1 MNTKEPLKAPLKT
14 PLKTPL
20 KPSKSAIINIA
31 AKTANTPAIGEND
44 IKKHVK
50 NDSRQLCT
58 LRLVLGDQL
67 NPHHSWFRTVDK
79 SVIYAFMELRQETDY
94 VLHHAQKILAIFAGL
109 RDFAAQL
116 KAAGHRVHYITID
129 DTANLPT
136 ITDNL
141 RALLSH
147 YQATAFEYQAPDEWR
162 LDVQLADFAKS
173 LPKLLS
179 VTTPVKSQM
188 VDSEHFFTTRDE
200 TALLF
205 GDRKKWLM
213 ETFYRQMRVKHG
225 VLIEEG
231 TKPPKPIGGQWN
243 FDAEN
248 RKAWPGLPLAPSDIR
263 LLNGKSER
271 KVHDHTALW
280 TTIVKAGVKSF
291 GEPSAAKFGWPL
303 NRAQALTQLDVF
315 IAQVLPNFGD
325 FEDAMSSKEWRLF
338 HSLLSFSM
346 NVKMLNPREVVTKAE
361 AAGRSG
367 AAPLAAVEGFIR
379 QILGW
384 REFMRGFYWAKM
396 QDSLPA
402 SYADNNYFNHQM
414 PLPKWFWTG
423 KTQMRCMA
431 AAIGQS
437 LEQAYAH
444 HIQRLMLIGNFAL
457 LAGVNPK
464 ELHHW
469 YLGIYIDAFEWV
481 ELPNTVGMSQ
491 FADGGLLA
499 TKPYVSSAAYIDR
512 MSDYCKG
519 CHYDK
524 KLREDTPSK
533 KACPFNAL
541 YWDFHV
547 KHADKLANN
556 PRIGMVY
563 QQLKKMDAGK
573 IEALQTQAKSLRER
587 LDQL

>member
-1 MNTKEPLKAPLKT
+1 MALKNTSKMIASKKNKENSAAT
-14 PLKTPL
+14 V
-20 KPSKSAIINIA
+20 KST
-31 AKTANTPAIGEND
+31 AK
-44 IKKHVK
+44 
-50 NDSRQLCT
+50 ST

-67 NPHHSWFRTVDK
+67 NPLHSWFTAVDD
-79 SVIYAFMELRQETDY
+79 SVIYVLMELRQETDY
-94 VLHHAQKILAIFAGL
+94 VLHHAQKIIAIFVGM

-116 KAAGHRVHYITID
+116 TAAGHRVHYVSID
-129 DTANLPT
+129 DAANLPT

-141 RALLSH
+141 TALIAQ

-162 LDVQLADFAKS
+162 LDVQMADYSKS
-173 LPKLLS
+173 LS
-179 VTTPVKSQM
+179 ISTQM
-188 VDSEHFFTTRDE
+188 VDSEHFFTTRNE
-200 TALLF
+200 VATLF
-205 GDRKKWLM
+205 GERKKWLM
-213 ETFYRQMRVKHG
+213 ETFYRQMRVKHS

-231 TKPPKPIGGQWN
+231 SKPPKPVGDQWN

-248 RKAWPGLPLAPSDIR
+248 RKAWPGLPVAPADIR
-263 LLNGKSER
+263 IVNADTNR
-271 KVHDHTALW
+271 KTHDHAALW
-280 TTIVKAGVKSF
+280 ATIVKAGVKSF
-291 GEPSAAKFGWPL
+291 GEPNADKFGWPL
-303 NRAQALTQLDVF
+303 NRTEALAQLDTF

-325 FEDAMSSKEWRLF
+325 FEDAMSSKSWRLF

-346 NVKMLNPREVVTKAE
+346 NVKMLNPREVVAKAE

-384 REFMRGFYWAKM
+384 REFVRGFYWAKM
-396 QDSLPA
+396 GESAGVNADA
-402 SYADNNYFNHQM
+402 SYADNNYFNHQL
-414 PLPKWFWTG
+414 PLPSWFWTG
-423 KTQMRCMA
+423 QTQMRCMA
-431 AAIGQS
+431 AAVGQS

-444 HIQRLMLIGNFAL
+444 HIQRLMVIGNFAL
-457 LAGVNPK
+457 LAGLNPK

-499 TKPYVSSAAYIDR
+499 TKPYTSSAAYIDR

-524 KLREDTPSK
+524 KLREDTPAK

-547 KHADKLANN
+547 KHADKLSTN

-563 QQLKKMDAGK
+563 QQLKKMDVSK
-573 IEALQTQAKSLRER
+573 IEALQTQAASLRGR
-587 LDQL
+587 LDEL

>member
-1 MNTKEPLKAPLKT
+1 VTITLPKNAIKIVAKKSINT
-14 PLKTPL
+14 
-20 KPSKSAIINIA
+20 SAV
-31 AKTANTPAIGEND
+31 AKNSA
-44 IKKHVK
+44 KK
-50 NDSRQLCT
+50 
-58 LRLVLGDQL
+58 LRLILGDQL
-67 NPHHSWFRTVDK
+67 NPQHSWFGKVNN
-79 SVIYAFMELRQETDY
+79 SVIYVLMELRQETDY
-94 VLHHAQKILAIFAGL
+94 VLHHAQKILAIFAGM
-109 RDFAAQL
+109 REFAEQL
-116 KAAGHRVHYITID
+116 KVAGHRVHYLEID
-129 DTANLPT
+129 DALNLPL

-141 RALLSH
+141 NWLISK
-147 YQATAFEYQAPDEWR
+147 YQVTAFEYQAPDEWR
-162 LDVQLADFAKS
+162 LDVQLVDYAKS
-173 LPKLLS
+173 LSKTAQIS
-179 VTTPVKSQM
+179 TQM
-188 VDSEHFFTTRDE
+188 VDSEHFFTTREE

-248 RKAWPGLPLAPSDIR
+248 RKAWPGLPLAPADVRVSA
-263 LLNGKSER
+263 GKSGR
-271 KVHDHTALW
+271 KPHDHSALW
-280 TTIVKAGVKSF
+280 ATIAKAGVKSF
-291 GEPSAAKFGWPL
+291 GEPNADTFGWPL
-303 NRAQALTQLDVF
+303 NRAEALAQLDIF
-315 IAQVLPNFGD
+315 IATVLPNFGD
-325 FEDAMSSKEWRLF
+325 FEDAMSSKAWRMF

-346 NVKMLNPREVVTKAE
+346 NVKMLNPREVVEKAE

-367 AAPLAAVEGFIR
+367 AAPQAAVEGFIR

-396 QDSLPA
+396 QDAVGTDSKSSQS
-402 SYADNNYFNHQM
+402 SYADNNYFNHTL

-423 KTQMRCMA
+423 QTQMRCMA

-437 LEQAYAH
+437 LEHAYAH

-457 LAGVNPK
+457 LAGLNPK

-524 KLREDTPSK
+524 KLREDTPAK
-533 KACPFNAL
+533 QACPFNAL

-547 KHADKLANN
+547 KHTDKLSKN

-573 IEALQTQAKSLRER
+573 IEAFQAQAAGLRAR